1 MDLIELGLCPAE
13 CLERIESEGVGEG
26 RGNDVQILKRAREGK
41 EIKEVRVVKRGKLVD
56 VAKLAESTP
65 ENPIPIQTQYTDY

>member
-26 RGNDVQILKRAREGK
+26 RGNDV
-41 EIKEVRVVKRGKLVD
+41 
-56 VAKLAESTP
+56 
-65 ENPIPIQTQYTDY
+65 